1 MSCKSS
7 FPMKPFYSSYINSP
21 LGAMIAVSSDIGI
34 CFLGFLDKVS
44 LLDLYKR
51 YELTSGQAIKK
62 EANIHLESLAN
73 ELDLYFHNGLKTF
86 ETPIDLIGT
95 EFQKSVWKVLM
106 QVEYGATQS
115 YKTLAED
122 DLLNSSSRAVA
133 NANRKNPVSI
143 LIPCHRII
151 GSDGSLTGYSGG
163 LDRKKKLL
171 QMELKNTPQLYSLF

>member
-1 MSCKSS
+1 
-7 FPMKPFYSSYINSP
+7 MKPFYSSYINSP

-44 LLDLYKR
+44 LPDLYKR
-51 YELTSGQAIKK
+51 YEQASGLAIKK
-62 EANIHLESLAN
+62 EANIHLESLSK
-73 ELDLYFHNGLKTF
+73 ELDSYFHNELKFFDTS
-86 ETPIDLIGT
+86 IDLIGT

-106 QVEYGATQS
+106 QVEYGVTQS
-115 YKTLAED
+115 YKALAED

-133 NANRKNPVSI
+133 NANSKNPVSI

>member
-1 MSCKSS
+1 
-7 FPMKPFYSSYINSP
+7 MKPFFSSYINSP
-21 LGAMIAVSSDIGI
+21 LGAMIAVSSDSGI

-44 LLDLYKR
+44 LPDLYKR
-51 YELTSGQAIKK
+51 YEQTSGLSVKK
-62 EANIHLESLAN
+62 EANIHLDTLAK
-73 ELDLYFHNGLKTF
+73 ELDSYFHDELKIF
-86 ETPIDLIGT
+86 DTPIDLIGT
-95 EFQKSVWKVLM
+95 EFQKSVWRVLM
-106 QVEYGATQS
+106 QIEYGVTQS

-133 NANRKNPVSI
+133 NANSKNPVSI

>member
-1 MSCKSS
+1 MKSS
-7 FPMKPFYSSYINSP
+7 CPMKPFYSSYINSP
-21 LGAMIAVSSDIGI
+21 LGAMIAVSSDNGI

-44 LLDLYKR
+44 LPDLYRR
-51 YELTSGQAIKK
+51 YEQISGLAIKK
-62 EANIHLESLAN
+62 EANIHLESLAK
-73 ELDLYFHNGLKTF
+73 ELDRYFHDKLKTF
-86 ETPIDLIGT
+86 ETSIDLIGT

-106 QVEYGATQS
+106 QVGYGETQS
-115 YKTLAED
+115 YKSLAED

-133 NANRKNPVSI
+133 NANSKNPVSI

-151 GSDGSLTGYSGG
+151 GSDGSLAGYSGG